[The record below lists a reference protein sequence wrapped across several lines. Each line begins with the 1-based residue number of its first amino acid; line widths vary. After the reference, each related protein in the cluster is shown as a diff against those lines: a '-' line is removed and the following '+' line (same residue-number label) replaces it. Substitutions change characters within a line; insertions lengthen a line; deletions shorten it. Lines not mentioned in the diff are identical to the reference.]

1 MWKRTWFRFP
11 MCGMAIVLGLVVF
24 RGCGGSGDLPVKVIS
39 DAYSA
44 SKAAYW
50 ISDTCLNIRTS
61 VEGVTGG
68 IDTVINGTSGTVT
81 LSGSRGD
88 DPLSAETI
96 GLVLTFDH
104 YVSGPITLNG
114 VINFDWH
121 LSYASG
127 GDTII
132 KYTNTG
138 DVDIRVVTNKHDES
152 AFGGDI
158 DDVDDTITDL
168 KLTHVDESG
177 STWWDTIGTLTS
189 AATGVQN
196 VYPLMYTNMM

>member
-1 MWKRTWFRFP
+1 MWKRSWFRIP
-11 MCGMAIVLGLVVF
+11 MCGMVIALGLSVF
-24 RGCGGSGDLPVKVIS
+24 KGCGGSGDLPVKAIS

-68 IDTVINGTSGTVT
+68 IDTVLNGTSGTVAV
-81 LSGSRGD
+81 SGSRGD
-88 DPLSAETI
+88 DPLGAETI
-96 GLVLTFDH
+96 NLTLTFDH

-114 VINFDWH
+114 VINFDWR

-138 DVDIRVVTNKHDES
+138 DVGIQVITNLHDE
-152 AFGGDI
+152 GGLYGDV

-168 KLTHVDESG
+168 KLDHVDVSG
-177 STWWDTIGTLTS
+177 STWWDTLGTLTS
-189 AATGVQN
+189 ATTGVQN
-196 VYPLMYTNMM
+196 VYPDMYTNMM